1 MSTKHKTIIILL
13 WLVSFLGISHLCIA
27 QDPPIQLGKGGITD
41 LAYVA
46 DGTKLVVATTM
57 GLKIY
62 DAINYENIPI
72 HTDKNRWITCID
84 VSTDGNTFVE
94 GDMKGSI
101 YVWDANTLQHKKQ
114 IDNKTQCL
122 SIAIN
127 AKMDTVAVASQ
138 DGYIK
143 TWDIRTG
150 NRSNFFGRIDQGVE
164 YYTSIDYHP
173 VQPIIAAGNTDT
185 MIRIWDPQN
194 EKIIHQ
200 MEAHKMPLTSIAFS
214 PDGNTFASASLDES
228 IRIYDFNTGM
238 LTLVMKGNMMNGVYK
253 TAFSPDS
260 SAVAAGCVDG
270 TIHLWFAEAGTPIK
284 TITGHSRAVIALAFS
299 PDLRTIASGSQDGTI
314 RIWNIASGKE
324 VHIFHEHLG
333 HFTDY
338 DTGINGKTIITKTIG
353 EVVGLWDVTTGK
365 NLKVYNTGTFNSVR
379 CIAIHPNGQI
389 FATAADHGN
398 LKTWDADTGK
408 RINEFKGYTHPI
420 THIAFSPDGHTI
432 ATACEDH
439 IIRLWNTDTAELKR
453 TIRPIT
459 RNVSKLQ
466 FSPDGT
472 TIAIAYSN
480 ALIVRLFPVDTGE
493 RPHVFK
499 GIQGSIEDICF
510 TMDGKTLAVSDGV
523 SDIYLWDVK
532 TGEQIKKIS
541 PTLRSNFYTV
551 FNRDGTKLITGDMHG
566 VLRMIDVETGS
577 TGSPFDAL
585 NWGITGL
592 TLTNDG
598 NTLIIS
604 SMNGAISLWDISKL

>member
-1 MSTKHKTIIILL
+1 MKKCTLIPILLIIIFTAT
-13 WLVSFLGISHLCIA
+13 SSIA
-27 QDPPIQLGKGGITD
+27 QDPSIQLGKGGITD
-41 LAYVA
+41 IAYVA

-57 GLKIY
+57 GVKIY

-84 VSTDGNTFVE
+84 ISTDGNTFVE
-94 GDMKGSI
+94 GDMKGGI

-127 AKMDTVAVASQ
+127 AKMDTIAVASQ

-185 MIRIWDPQN
+185 IIRIWDPQN

-200 MEAHKMPLTSIAFS
+200 MEAHTMPLTSIAFS
-214 PDGNTFASASLDES
+214 PDGNTLASASLDES

-238 LTLVMKGNMMNGVYK
+238 LSLVMKGKMNAVYK
-253 TAFSPDS
+253 IAFSPDS
-260 SAVAAGCVDG
+260 SAVAAGCIDG
-270 TIHLWFAEAGTPIK
+270 TIHLWFVEAGTPIK

-324 VHIFHEHLG
+324 VHVFHEHLG

-338 DTGINGKTIITKTIG
+338 DTGINGKTIITKTVG
-353 EVVGLWDVTTGK
+353 GVVSLWDVTTGK
-365 NLKVYNTGTFNSVR
+365 NLKVYNTETFNSVR
-379 CIAIHPNGQI
+379 CIAIHPNEHI

-398 LKTWDADTGK
+398 LMTWHADTGK

-510 TMDGKTLAVSDGV
+510 TMDGKTLAVSNGI
-523 SDIYLWDVK
+523 SEIYLWDVR
-532 TGEQIKKIS
+532 TGEQNKKIRF
-541 PTLRSNFYTV
+541 TFHRNFYTV
-551 FNRDGTKLITGDMHG
+551 FNRDGTKLITGDRHG

-577 TGSPFDAL
+577 TGSPFGAL

-604 SMNGAISLWDISKL
+604 SMNGAISIRDSSKL

>member
-1 MSTKHKTIIILL
+1 MKKCTLIPILLIIIFTAT
-13 WLVSFLGISHLCIA
+13 SSIA
-27 QDPPIQLGKGGITD
+27 QDPSIQLGKGGITD
-41 LAYVA
+41 IAYVA

-57 GLKIY
+57 GVKIY

-94 GDMKGSI
+94 GDMKGGI

-143 TWDIRTG
+143 TWDVRTG

-200 MEAHKMPLTSIAFS
+200 MEAHTMPLTSIAFS
-214 PDGNTFASASLDES
+214 PDGNTLASASLDES

-238 LTLVMKGNMMNGVYK
+238 LSLVMKGKMMGVYK
-253 TAFSPDS
+253 IAFSPDS

-333 HFTDY
+333 HFIDY
-338 DTGINGKTIITKTIG
+338 DTGINGKTIITKTVG
-353 EVVGLWDVTTGK
+353 DVVSLWNVTTGK
-365 NLKVYNTGTFNSVR
+365 NLKVYDTETFNSVR

-398 LKTWDADTGK
+398 LMTWHADTGK

-432 ATACEDH
+432 ATAGKDN
-439 IIRLWNTDTAELKR
+439 IIRLWNTDTAELKW
-453 TIRPIT
+453 TIRT
-459 RNVSKLQ
+459 NRGTVSKLQ

-472 TIAIAYSN
+472 TIAIAYIN
-480 ALIVRLFPVDTGE
+480 PDYVRLIHLDTGE

-510 TMDGKTLAVSDGV
+510 TMDGKTLAVSNGI
-523 SDIYLWDVK
+523 SEINLWDVR
-532 TGEQIKKIS
+532 TGEHNKKI
-541 PTLRSNFYTV
+541 RFAFHRNFYTV
-551 FNRDGTKLITGDMHG
+551 FNRDGTKLITGDRRG

-577 TGSPFDAL
+577 TGSPFGAP
-585 NWGITGL
+585 NWGITGM

-604 SMNGAISLWDISKL
+604 SVNGAISLWDISKL

>member
-1 MSTKHKTIIILL
+1 MKKCTLIPILL
-13 WLVSFLGISHLCIA
+13 IIFTSTSSIA
-27 QDPPIQLGKGGITD
+27 QDPSIQLGKGGITD
-41 LAYVA
+41 IAYVA

-62 DAINYENIPI
+62 DTISYENIPI

-94 GDMKGSI
+94 GDMKGGI

-114 IDNKTQCL
+114 IDNMTQCL

-127 AKMDTVAVASQ
+127 AKMDTIAVASQ

-143 TWDIRTG
+143 TWDVRTG

-173 VQPIIAAGNTDT
+173 TQPIIAAGNTDT
-185 MIRIWDPQN
+185 IIRIWDPQN
-194 EKIIHQ
+194 EEIIRQ
-200 MEAHKMPLTSIAFS
+200 MESHIMPLTSIAFS
-214 PDGNTFASASLDES
+214 PDGNTLASASLENS
-228 IRIYDFNTGM
+228 IRIYDFNIGM
-238 LTLVMKGNMMNGVYK
+238 LSLVMKGKMIGVYK
-253 TAFSPDS
+253 IAFSPDS
-260 SAVAAGCVDG
+260 SAVAAGCMDG

-324 VHIFHEHLG
+324 GHIFHEHLG

-338 DTGINGKTIITKTIG
+338 DTGINGKTIITKTVG
-353 EVVGLWDVTTGK
+353 DVVSLWDVTTGK
-365 NLKVYNTGTFNSVR
+365 NLKVYNTEPFNSVR

-398 LKTWDADTGK
+398 LKTWHADAGK
-408 RINEFKGYTHPI
+408 RINVFKGYTHPI

-432 ATACEDH
+432 ATAGKDN
-439 IIRLWNTDTAELKR
+439 IIRLWHTDTAELKWTIKTNRR
-453 TIRPIT
+453 T
-459 RNVSKLQ
+459 VSKLQ

-472 TIAIAYSN
+472 TIAIAYIN
-480 ALIVRLFPVDTGE
+480 PDFVRLIHVDTGA
-493 RPHVFK
+493 RTHVLR
-499 GIQGSIEDICF
+499 GIQGSVEDVCF
-510 TMDGKTLAVSDGV
+510 TMDGKTLAISDGV
-523 SDIYLWDVK
+523 SEIHLWDVR

-541 PTLRSNFYTV
+541 PTLRSSFYTV

-577 TGSPFDAL
+577 TGSPFGSL

-592 TLTNDG
+592 TLTNDR

-604 SMNGAISLWDISKL
+604 SMNGAVSLWDISKL